1 MREMRMQGYNEMIRK
16 VKPKAIICYGEPFKE
31 MQGKIIHIDYA
42 KTNNLNQKDAKDI
55 FYIKKTVDTYVVKKV
70 VAENENI
77 PETTLQNHLKK
88 ILNGVGKATHQQEK
102 VHAQERESQVLYAR
116 GLLCTLKQELR

>member
-1 MREMRMQGYNEMIRK
+1 MQGR
-16 VKPKAIICYGEPFKE
+16 
-31 MQGKIIHIDYA
+31 IIHIDYA

-55 FYIKKTVDTYVVKKV
+55 FISKKTVDTYVVKKVVAALV

-77 PETTLQNHLKK
+77 PETTLQNHLEK

-102 VHAQERESQVLYAR
+102 VH
-116 GLLCTLKQELR
+116 G